1 MKIREIYR
9 HRKEQLKSAPYWIQ
23 VTMAAYAIT
32 LVILCIVA
40 LAWGQE
46 KAAADYYAAEA
57 EGLAEQVKFLQDDR
71 DQATAILSGMVQT
84 IAFERP
90 NVPQTADFLGEA
102 TSASAMAE
110 WSAKQ
115 VEVLWKEYSDLI
127 GYEGAAR
134 SLEGELVT
142 QQTLLEAYYAKYALH
157 NDEWAQQKMVTF
169 CQLTVPEDMKSCVTN
184 APITPDL
191 ALLASPFYS
200 FEWGHR
206 WESARVVKIT
216 RHDMPRPDLGK

>member
-1 MKIREIYR
+1 MKIQEIYR
-9 HRKEQLKSAPYWIQ
+9 HRKEQLQAAPHWIR
-23 VTMAAYAIT
+23 VTVVAYAMT

-57 EGLAEQVKFLQDDR
+57 EELAEQVKFLQDDR
-71 DQATAILSGMVQT
+71 DQATAILAGMVQT

-90 NVPQTADFLGEA
+90 NVPQTADFPGEA

-115 VEVLWKEYSDLI
+115 VEVLYEEYNDLT

-134 SLEGELVT
+134 GLEGELVT

-157 NDEWAQQKMVTF
+157 NDAWARQKLLEYCRKQCDGGTWG
-169 CQLTVPEDMKSCVTN
+169 CTTD
-184 APITPDL
+184 PITPEL
-191 ALLASPFYS
+191 ALLGSPFAT
-200 FEWGHR
+200 FEWAKR
-206 WESARVVKIT
+206 VESGTYTVIRLHT
-216 RHDMPRPDLGK
+216 MPRPDLGK